1 MRSARTNTLQ
11 LKTPEGIVFSLPLA
25 GPVSRFL
32 AWSVDQAC
40 ILAAT
45 DLLRE
50 VMRGVGILMPGLA
63 SAAFVI
69 AYFVISIGYAI
80 AFEWFWRGQTL
91 GKRALGLRVMDERAL
106 RLEFSQI
113 VVRNLLRF
121 VDALPALYLVGGMA
135 CVLNRKFQRLGDLAG
150 NTIVVRNAEAAQPNL
165 EHILGGKFN
174 SLLEHRH
181 LAARLRQRVSPAMA
195 GVALESL
202 LRRDEF
208 QPQARLQLFADLAQ
222 HFREL
227 VEFPPE
233 AVEQL
238 SDEQYVRNVVEI
250 LYRRADKTI

>member
-1 MRSARTNTLQ
+1 MRIAPTNTLQ

-32 AWSVDQAC
+32 AWTVDQLC
-40 ILAAT
+40 IFAAT
-45 DLLRE
+45 NLIRE
-50 VMRGVGILMPGLA
+50 VLRGIGVFTPQLA
-63 SAAFVI
+63 SAASVI
-69 AYFVISIGYAI
+69 TFFAISIGYAI
-80 AFEWFWRGQTL
+80 SLEWFWRGQTL
-91 GKRALGLRVMDERAL
+91 GKRVLNLRVMDEQAL

-121 VDALPALYLVGGMA
+121 ADALPALYLVGGIA
-135 CVLNRKFQRLGDLAG
+135 CTLSRKFQRLGDLAG
-150 NTIVVRNAEAAQPNL
+150 NTIVVRNAETRQPNL
-165 EHILGGKFN
+165 DQILGGKFN

-195 GVALESL
+195 AVALEAL

-208 QPQARLQLFADLAQ
+208 LPPARLQLFADLAT
-222 HFREL
+222 HFRSI
-227 VEFPPE
+227 VTFPPE

-250 LYRRADKTI
+250 LYR